1 VHGFHTRPLQV
12 LITDLNY
19 NKIETEAIQFISDN
33 VVKIYFSSAQTGYAH
48 LTYGGSSESGSAG
61 SAGTSGSSGSTG
73 TSGSSGLT
81 YASSGS
87 SGSAGSAGS
96 AGSSGSSGTAGTSGS
111 SGSAGTSGSSGLSGS
126 PPGGS
131 INNLQY
137 KSGTTTFGG
146 SNDLTIDTNSTPTT
160 LTMVGNIAVSN
171 GNVTVNNSQ
180 VAIIDEVIALSIAL
194 G

>member
-1 VHGFHTRPLQV
+1 MQV
-12 LITDLNY
+12 LVTDLNY
-19 NKIETEAIQFISDN
+19 NKIETEAIQFVTNDI
-33 VVKIYFSSAQTGYAH
+33 VKVYFSTEQTGYAH
-48 LTYGGSSESGSAG
+48 LTYGGSSESGS
-61 SAGTSGSSGSTG
+61 SGSSGI
-73 TSGSSGLT
+73 
-81 YASSGS
+81 
-87 SGSAGSAGS
+87 
-96 AGSSGSSGTAGTSGS
+96 
-111 SGSAGTSGSSGLSGS
+111 SGSSGLSGS
-126 PPGGS
+126 IPGGS